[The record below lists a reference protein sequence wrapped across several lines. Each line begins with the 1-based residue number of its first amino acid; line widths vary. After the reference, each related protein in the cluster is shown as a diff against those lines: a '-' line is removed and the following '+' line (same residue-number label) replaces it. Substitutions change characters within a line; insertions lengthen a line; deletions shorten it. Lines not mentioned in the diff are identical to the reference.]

1 MRRLL
6 AHRDARLLVA
16 GQTLS
21 NFGDWALIIVL
32 AVWVKSLTGSSALA
46 GMTIFVFVAGSLVAP
61 LGGLL
66 ADRVRRRPLMIAS
79 DLFLAVAVLAL
90 LLVRDRSDVWI
101 IYVVALLY
109 GMVGTVF
116 YPARSALLRIML
128 PEDLLAEANGVLS
141 AIREGLRIA
150 APLAGAA
157 LYAAIGGGAV
167 AVLDSATFVAS
178 AILLSRMR
186 VEEERPAPTG
196 QRMLHEASLGL
207 RHVWRTLALRRIV
220 IGVTLALLVIGF
232 VETLIFS
239 VITVGL
245 HRQAAF
251 FGVLSSLQGVGAIVG
266 GLTAAALLRRIGD
279 ARLVALG
286 LFLFAVGDALL
297 IVANLPV
304 VLLGFAIAGAGLA
317 YAIVGFSTA
326 LQLRTPLAIQGR
338 VSAAADLS
346 LSTAQTIS
354 IAVGAALST
363 VVDYRVL
370 LAVLAVVT
378 ALAAAYLA
386 RAVEPV
392 AGTEESRAAA
402 VGSAGPEGVLGG
414 GAAG

>member
-6 AHRDARLLVA
+6 AHRDARLLLA

-46 GMTIFVFVAGSLVAP
+46 GMTIFVFVAGSLAAP
-61 LGGLL
+61 LGGVL
-66 ADRVRRRPLMIAS
+66 ADRLRRRPLMIAS

-90 LLVRDRSDVWI
+90 LVVRDQGDVWI
-101 IYVVALLY
+101 IYLIALLY
-109 GMVGTVF
+109 GIVGTVF

-128 PEDLLAEANGVLS
+128 PEELLADANGALS

-178 AILLSRMR
+178 ALLLSRMR
-186 VEEERPAPTG
+186 VEEAKPAPTG
-196 QRMLHEASLGL
+196 ERMLHEASLGL
-207 RHVWRTLALRRIV
+207 RHLWRTVQLRRIV

-232 VETLIFS
+232 DETLIFS
-239 VITVGL
+239 VITIGL
-245 HRQAAF
+245 HRQPAF

-266 GLTAAALLRRIGD
+266 GVTAAALMRRIGD

-286 LFLFAVGDALL
+286 LVLFAVGDGLL
-297 IVANLPV
+297 IVASLPV
-304 VLLGFAIAGAGLA
+304 VLAGFAIAGAGVA
-317 YAIVGFSTA
+317 YAVVGFSTA
-326 LQLRTPLAIQGR
+326 LQLRTPLEIQGR

-346 LSTAQTIS
+346 LSTAQTTS

-363 VVDYRVL
+363 VVDYRIL
-370 LAVLAVVT
+370 LALLAVVT
-378 ALAAAYLA
+378 AFAAAYLA
-386 RAVEPV
+386 RKVEPV
-392 AGTEESRAAA
+392 ASDERPVEA
-402 VGSAGPEGVLGG
+402 VGSLS
-414 GAAG
+414 

>member
-1 MRRLL
+1 MRKLL
-6 AHRDARLLVA
+6 AHRDARLLLA

-32 AVWVKSLTGSSALA
+32 AIWVKSLTGSSALA
-46 GMTIFVFVAGSLVAP
+46 GMTIFVFVVGSLAAP

-90 LLVRDRSDVWI
+90 LVVQDRSDVWI
-101 IYVVALLY
+101 IYLIALLY
-109 GMVGTVF
+109 GTVGTVF
-116 YPARSALLRIML
+116 YPARSALLRVML
-128 PEDLLAEANGVLS
+128 PEELLGDANGALS

-157 LYAAIGGGAV
+157 LYAAVGGGAV

-196 QRMLHEASLGL
+196 ERMLHEASLGL
-207 RHVWRTLALRRIV
+207 RHLWRTVQLRRIV

-232 VETLIFS
+232 DETLIFS
-239 VITVGL
+239 VVTVGL
-245 HRQAAF
+245 HRQPAF

-286 LFLFAVGDALL
+286 LLLFAVGDGLL
-297 IVANLPV
+297 ILANLPV
-304 VLLGFAIAGAGLA
+304 VLVGFAIAGAGVT
-317 YAIVGFSTA
+317 YAVVGFSTA

-346 LSTAQTIS
+346 LSTAQTTS

-370 LAVLAVVT
+370 LLVLAVVT

-392 AGTEESRAAA
+392 AGTGEGERP
-402 VGSAGPEGVLGG
+402 VGADASAN
-414 GAAG
+414 